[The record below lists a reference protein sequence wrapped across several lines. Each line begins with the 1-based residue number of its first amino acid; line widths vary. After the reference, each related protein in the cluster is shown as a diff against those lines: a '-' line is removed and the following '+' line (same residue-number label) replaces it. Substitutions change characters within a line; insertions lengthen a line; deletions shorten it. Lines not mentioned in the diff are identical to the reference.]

1 MTDAKQEYNVGAEG
15 YQKATQRFMR
25 KCAYE
30 PTLMENFPN
39 VKGKRVLDI
48 ACGDGL
54 ATRIIASLGAKEV
67 VGIDISDE
75 LIKRTR
81 NFHTPNVQY
90 HVRDAIHED
99 LSEFGRFDVI
109 TAVMFLHYS
118 QSKQDLKRAIQN
130 VGQVIVPEGIFYT
143 MTVNPELLRRG
154 YCDYGVRITPESS
167 QEGSRVKTELHSLD
181 WKKFCE
187 FSNFYWTQETYNSI
201 FRDEGFEV
209 QWHKGIVSEE
219 GRKRFGD
226 EFWKNYDKE
235 PIYYTITAKKKESA
249 NLLTGAICN

>member
-30 PTLMENFPN
+30 PTLMENFPD

-54 ATRIIASLGAKEV
+54 ATRIISSLGVKEV
-67 VGIDISDE
+67 VGVDISDE
-75 LIKRTR
+75 LIKRAR
-81 NFHTPNVQY
+81 NFNTPNVQY
-90 HVRDAIHED
+90 LVRDAIHGD
-99 LSEFGRFDVI
+99 LTDLGKFDIV
-109 TAVMFLHYS
+109 TAVMYLHYAPS
-118 QSKQDLKRAIQN
+118 RNEIRQAIHKISE
-130 VGQVIVPEGIFYT
+130 VLIPGGIFYT
-143 MTVNPELLRRG
+143 MTVNPDLLREG
-154 YCDYGVRITPESS
+154 YCDYGIRVTPESS
-167 QEGSRVKTELHSLD
+167 QEGSKVKTELHDLD

-209 QWHKGIVSEE
+209 QWHRGIVSEE

-249 NLLTGAICN
+249 